1 MRVTQIVTAAAALV
15 TGTAGLGAAQAVPNL
30 SGTWVLQ
37 VDQSDFGGI
46 PGPTSRTDV
55 IDHQE
60 PRLTIKRTAA
70 ANGQETTTTLVYE
83 INGQPFK
90 NMVGASEVTS
100 VLHWEGTTLVSVSTV
115 QSPQGEV
122 TITDRYSL
130 SDDGKTLT
138 QSRTF
143 AVGGQSVAQT
153 LVLTKGAGL
162 SHGFVTVRPE
172 TVASVL

>member
-1 MRVTQIVTAAAALV
+1 MRVRYTVAAVAALFAGTAAI
-15 TGTAGLGAAQAVPNL
+15 GAAQAVPNL

-37 VDQSDFGGI
+37 VDKSDFGGM
-46 PGPTSRTDV
+46 PGPASRTDV

-83 INGQPFK
+83 INGHPFK

-100 VLHWEGTTLVSVSTV
+100 TLHWEGTTLVSVSTV

-122 TITDRYSL
+122 TITDRYAL
-130 SDDGKTLT
+130 SEDGKTLT

-153 LVLTKGAGL
+153 LVLARGGQG
-162 SHGFVTVRPE
+162 H
-172 TVASVL
+172 

>member
-1 MRVTQIVTAAAALV
+1 MRVKHTAVAVMALFAGTAAV
-15 TGTAGLGAAQAVPNL
+15 GAAQAVPNL

-37 VDQSDFGGI
+37 VDKSDFGGL
-46 PGPTSRTDV
+46 PAPTSRTDV
-55 IDHQE
+55 VDHQE
-60 PRLTIKRTAA
+60 PRLTIKRTAV

-90 NMVGASEVTS
+90 NMVGPSEVTS
-100 VLHWEGTTLVSVSTV
+100 TLHWEGATLVSVSTV
-115 QSPQGEV
+115 QSAQGEI

-130 SDDGKTLT
+130 SEDGKTLT

-153 LVLTKGAGL
+153 LVLAKGAGGPGL
-162 SHGFVTVRPE
+162 
-172 TVASVL
+172 